1 MNHSMESGICL
12 DTCTNEELVVRVKE
26 QMPGSDYLAELS
38 NLFKALGDFTRIR
51 ILNALLVSELC
62 VCDLVSILEMNQS
75 AISHQLRVLRSSKIV
90 KHRKEGRNVYYS
102 LDDSHVHQLI
112 RQGLDHVLEDQDQSI
127 TFEQTCNPINI

>member
-1 MNHSMESGICL
+1 MNQSVERGICL
-12 DTCTNEELVVRVKE
+12 DTCTNDELVVLVKG

-51 ILNALLVSELC
+51 ILNALLTSELC

-102 LDDSHVHQLI
+102 LDDNHVHQMI
-112 RQGLDHVLEDQDQSI
+112 RQGLDHVLEG
-127 TFEQTCNPINI
+127 